1 MRTFESAALLA
12 SAAVEDRD
20 APASDD
26 SSQHQPEQPAQPGSR
41 EHVRP
46 VARTAGALRCLAV
59 DDDPGILELL
69 AVWLAR
75 YDVELLTAPSGKE
88 ALALIESGEVHLL
101 VTDLVM
107 AGMDGIELLRRLQH
121 LPRRPKVLGITGVAG
136 GETLGM
142 AFTAIGAEG
151 FLMKPFSR
159 EEFIAALQAA
169 LGRELRPR

>member
-1 MRTFESAALLA
+1 MRTLESAALLA
-12 SAAVEDRD
+12 SASAAVEDRD
-20 APASDD
+20 LPTSED
-26 SSQHQPEQPAQPGSR
+26 SSQQHSVQPRPRDQA
-41 EHVRP
+41 RP
-46 VARTAGALRCLAV
+46 VARTAEALCCLVV

-88 ALALIESGEVHLL
+88 ALTMIESVEVHLL

-121 LPRRPKVLGITGVAG
+121 LPTRPKVLGITGVAG